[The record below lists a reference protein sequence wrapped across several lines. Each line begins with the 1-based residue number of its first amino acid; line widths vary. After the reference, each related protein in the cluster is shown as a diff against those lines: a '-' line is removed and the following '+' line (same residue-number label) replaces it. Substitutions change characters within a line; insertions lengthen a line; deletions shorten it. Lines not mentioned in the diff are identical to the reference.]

1 MSEVRLTNLCKNFG
15 AVTAVD
21 HLDLVVADKEFVTL
35 LGPSG
40 CGKTTTL
47 RMLGGFTKPDE
58 GEISVGGRVMVS
70 RSSGV
75 FVPPEKRHMAMVF
88 QNYALWPHIDVI
100 ENVMFGL
107 RTRGVPKSKA
117 RAKAM
122 DALSLVQL
130 EGMAERYPHQLS
142 GGQQQRV
149 SLARAIASEPTV
161 LLMDEPLSNLD
172 AKFREA
178 MRFEIKELHR
188 ELGVTSIYV
197 THDQAEAIVMSDRI
211 CVMWEGRLLQT
222 ASPVEIYRRPARTEV
237 ADFIG
242 RVNFLPG
249 SMIEGPDGKLR
260 VETKCCRVAPDSVD
274 PDLRPGQEVVVSIR
288 PEHVRLSKAR
298 PVAADEANVFSA
310 TITKRVF
317 LGNLQE
323 YWVDLEGHRLR
334 VQASV
339 TEKFDENDPVT
350 VRLEPDWIS
359 VIRDQA
365 PAGPMGQ
372 ASR

>member
-1 MSEVRLTNLCKNFG
+1 MSEVRLANLCKNFG

-47 RMLGGFTKPDE
+47 RMIAGFIRPDE
-58 GEISVGGRVMVS
+58 GEIRVDDRVIVS
-70 RSSGV
+70 RASGV

-88 QNYALWPHIDVI
+88 QNYALWPHFTVI

-107 RTRGVPKSKA
+107 RSRGVAKSKA
-117 RAKAM
+117 RSKAM
-122 DALSLVQL
+122 DALSLVRL
-130 EGMAERYPHQLS
+130 DGMAARYPHQLS

-149 SLARAIASEPTV
+149 SLARAIASEPAV

-222 ASPVEIYRRPARTEV
+222 ASPVEIYRRPNCTEV

-242 RVNFLPG
+242 QVNFLPG
-249 SMIEGPDGKLR
+249 SLIEGPDGKLR
-260 VETKCCRVAPDSVD
+260 VESNWCCLTPDGIQ
-274 PDLRPGQEVVVSIR
+274 PDFRPGQEVVVSIR

-298 PVAADEANVFSA
+298 SAADDEANVFSA
-310 TITKRVF
+310 RISKRVF
-317 LGNLQE
+317 LGNFQE
-323 YWVDLEGHRLR
+323 YWVELDDHTLR

-339 TEKFDENDPVT
+339 TEEFDENDPVT
-350 VRLEPDWIS
+350 VRLDPQWMT
-359 VIRDQA
+359 VIE
-365 PAGPMGQ
+365 G
-372 ASR
+372 

>member
-1 MSEVRLTNLCKNFG
+1 MSEVRLANLCKNFG

-47 RMLGGFTKPDE
+47 RMIAGFTMPDE
-58 GEISVGGRVMVS
+58 GEIRVDDRVIVS
-70 RSSGV
+70 RASGV
-75 FVPPEKRHMAMVF
+75 YVAPEKRHMAMVF
-88 QNYALWPHIDVI
+88 QNYALWPHFTVI

-107 RTRGVPKSKA
+107 RSRGVAKSKA
-117 RAKAM
+117 RSKAM
-122 DALSLVQL
+122 DALSLVRL
-130 EGMAERYPHQLS
+130 EGMAVRYPHQLS

-178 MRFEIKELHR
+178 MRFEIKELHHK
-188 ELGVTSIYV
+188 LGMTSIFV
-197 THDQAEAIVMSDRI
+197 THDQAEAIVLSDRI

-222 ASPVEIYRRPARTEV
+222 ATPVDIYRRPNCTEV

-242 RVNFLPG
+242 QVNFLPG
-249 SMIEGPDGKLR
+249 ILIEGPEDRLL
-260 VETKCCRVAPDSVD
+260 VETKWCRLTPDGIER
-274 PDLRPGQEVVVSIR
+274 DLRSGHKVIVSIR

-298 PVAADEANVFSA
+298 PAADDEANVFSA
-310 TITKRVF
+310 RISKRVF
-317 LGNLQE
+317 LGNFQE
-323 YWVDLEGHRLR
+323 YWVELDGHTLR

-339 TEKFDENDPVT
+339 TEEFDENDPVT
-350 VRLEPDWIS
+350 VRLEPDWMT
-359 VIRDQA
+359 VIE
-365 PAGPMGQ
+365 G
-372 ASR
+372 